1 MIAFEGR
8 QMNFDAQIDL
18 RRFVQFELIHKEMEV
33 CGEFR
38 MRNPTKTSARQL
50 FIFTL
55 KSFDG

>member
-1 MIAFEGR
+1 MIVFEGR

-18 RRFVQFELIHKEMEV
+18 RRFVQFELIHNGMEV
-33 CGEFR
+33 CGEYR

-50 FIFTL
+50 FMFAL